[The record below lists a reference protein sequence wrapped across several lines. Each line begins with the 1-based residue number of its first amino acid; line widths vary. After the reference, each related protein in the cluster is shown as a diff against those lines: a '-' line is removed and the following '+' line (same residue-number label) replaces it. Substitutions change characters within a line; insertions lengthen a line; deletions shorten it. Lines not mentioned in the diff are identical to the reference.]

1 MDAISPLSFAQKSM
15 PVLLL
20 SAVWA
25 GLAGT
30 LYGAIFASI
39 GIATNAVV
47 RAKGEKT
54 RKKAQPS
61 EPAEKPEFHYTELPE
76 DSNQKPTP
84 MHCPK
89 CGAEIVPGGKFC
101 GGCGYKF

>member
-1 MDAISPLSFAQKSM
+1 MAHFCHREKVAKGKDVQGLWLCRGNSSLLLLLGCGVFLLLTTAMDAISPLSFAQKSM

-47 RAKGEKT
+47 RAKG
-54 RKKAQPS
+54 RKPGKSAAQ
-61 EPAEKPEFHYTELPE
+61 
-76 DSNQKPTP
+76 
-84 MHCPK
+84 
-89 CGAEIVPGGKFC
+89 
-101 GGCGYKF
+101 